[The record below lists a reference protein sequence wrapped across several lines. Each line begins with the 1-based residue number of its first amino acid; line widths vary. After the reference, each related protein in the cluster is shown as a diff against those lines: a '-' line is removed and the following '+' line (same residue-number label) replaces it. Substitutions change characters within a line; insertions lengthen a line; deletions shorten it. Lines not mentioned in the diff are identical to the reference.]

1 MDLELINIHYLIKNK
16 KILSNINLSFSCGIY
31 ALLGLNGAGKTSL
44 LNIITTLA
52 EPSSGRIDYLNK
64 PIRINPLLIRRDLG
78 FMSQNIGLIQDFTVE
93 QNLFYFGL
101 LKGCNNKDLK
111 SKIKESLE
119 YFGLTAEQNIKV
131 QNLSGGT
138 KQRIGIALSMIN
150 NPKILVLDEPI
161 NNLDKYEREKLY
173 FILQRLSKNCIVI
186 ISTHLIDEIE
196 SFSDEVIFIRNGE
209 VVFKGNVQD
218 SITNIPSYVNEK
230 TINNTNLVEINS
242 KYKIIKYNN
251 ENNGLKIRYFTEEQ
265 TLIKTVFED
274 AFAYYTKF
282 I

>member
-1 MDLELINIHYLIKNK
+1 MDLELIDIHYLIKQK

-44 LNIITTLA
+44 LNIITTLI
-52 EPSSGRIDYLNK
+52 EPTRGRIDYLNK
-64 PIRINPLLIRRDLG
+64 PIRVNPLIIRRDLG

-111 SKIKESLE
+111 SKIRETIE

-150 NPKILVLDEPI
+150 DPKILVLDEPI
-161 NNLDKYEREKLY
+161 NNLDKNEREKLY
-173 FILQRLSKNCIVI
+173 FILQKLSKKCIII

-196 SFSDEVIFIRNGE
+196 SFCNEVIFLKNGE
-209 VVFKGNVQD
+209 IVFKGNVQD
-218 SITNIPSYVNEK
+218 SINNIPSYVEEKIINE
-230 TINNTNLVEINS
+230 TNLLEINS

-251 ENNGLKIRYFTEEQ
+251 ENNGFKIRYFTEEK
-265 TLIKTVFED
+265 TLIKSTFED